1 MSAAEAFKSSLLTF
15 AKFGAAI
22 HIVREYLFEIS
33 ICIGPSMK
41 PTFEGNGEFV
51 IVEKISKR
59 MGWLSRG
66 DIVVCKSPLN
76 AKEFVCKRI
85 IGMPQDLLYADRRMS
100 SLYQIPEGQVWIEG
114 DNTSSSTDS
123 RSYGAIP
130 ISMVKGRV
138 CFQVGFRCIHT
149 QFHHC

>member
-100 SLYQIPEGQVWIEG
+100 SLYQVGCLTDLFESHFELLVYGWIEVVFSHCWTRG
-114 DNTSSSTDS
+114 SFSCL
-123 RSYGAIP
+123 
-130 ISMVKGRV
+130 MVR
-138 CFQVGFRCIHT
+138 
-149 QFHHC
+149 